1 MTQSFNIITLIFL
14 LGATQGIFLALLLF
28 NKSGNKS
35 ANRFL
40 AWLLLSYSAFIAEA
54 TISRTGIGLQVP
66 HLLGLAAG
74 AIYLVGP
81 FHYLYARSLIS
92 PDFSFG
98 HKHLLHFLPFAVFYL
113 SLLFP
118 FYLRSGAGK
127 IAYFQ
132 NIEVHGPTPLLIFF
146 SWAILVQGIVY
157 LSVTLYVLKK
167 HRRRIKDAFSSVD
180 KINLNWLRNITFMS
194 LALWGLGLVIE
205 VLQVFD
211 IAPLFDL
218 SVPVTTAILIY
229 AMGYLGLR
237 QPEIFSGSSGIKE
250 LKYERSGLSPEKA
263 KILHDQLI
271 QVMKSKK
278 PFIESDLKLGQ
289 LAQLLK
295 TSPNHLS
302 QVVNENCRQNFFDF
316 VNRYRIEEAKRLI
329 AETSSQNLTLLSIA
343 YDVGFNSKSAFNTAF
358 KKHADITPSQYRS
371 QVTS

>member
-14 LGATQGIFLALLLF
+14 LGATQGVFLALLLF
-28 NKSGNKS
+28 NKSGNKT

-54 TISRTGIGLQVP
+54 TISRTGIGLQAP

-92 PDFSFG
+92 PNFSFG
-98 HKHLLHFLPFAVFYL
+98 RKQLLHLIPFVAFYL
-113 SLLFP
+113 SLLLP
-118 FYLRSGAGK
+118 FYLRSGTEK

-132 NIEVHGPTPLLIFF
+132 NIEAQGPPPLLMFF
-146 SWAILVQGIVY
+146 GWAILVQGIAY
-157 LSVTLYVLKK
+157 LFFTLRVLKR
-167 HRRRIKDAFSSVD
+167 HRRRIKNTFSSLE
-180 KINLNWLRNITFMS
+180 KINLKWLRNITFMA
-194 LALWGLGLVIE
+194 LALWGVGLVIE
-205 VLQVFD
+205 VLQIFN

-237 QPEIFSGSSGIKE
+237 QPEIISGPGSIKE
-250 LKYERSGLSPEKA
+250 FKYERSGLNPEKA
-263 KILHDQLI
+263 QVLHDQLI
-271 QVMKSKK
+271 QLMESKK
-278 PFIESDLKLGQ
+278 PFTESDLKLGQ
-289 LAQLLK
+289 LAQKLK

-329 AETSSQNLTLLSIA
+329 ADSTSQNLTILSIA

-358 KKHADITPSQYRS
+358 KKHADMTPSQYRS
-371 QVTS
+371 KVTF